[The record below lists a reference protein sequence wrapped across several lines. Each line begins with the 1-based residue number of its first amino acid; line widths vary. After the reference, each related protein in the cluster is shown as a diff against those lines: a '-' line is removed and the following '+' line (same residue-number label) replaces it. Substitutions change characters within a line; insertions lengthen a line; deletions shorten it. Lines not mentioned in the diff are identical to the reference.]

1 MSKNGVGKIQN
12 IGQDV
17 STGGTVVCCVGTSAE
32 IADAKFSLRIPEG
45 EYAFYSVE
53 IAKKLRGKTVL
64 FNYLSLSDIRVPR
77 SITFKA
83 VLE

>member
-1 MSKNGVGKIQN
+1 MSKNGSAKIEN
-12 IGQDV
+12 IGQDI
-17 STGGTVVCCVGTSAE
+17 SSGQTVIYCRGMSSE
-32 IADAKFSLRIPEG
+32 IADAKFSMRIPDG
-45 EYAFYSVE
+45 PYAFYSVD

-64 FNYLSLSDIRVPR
+64 FSYLSMNDLRIPR

>member
-1 MSKNGVGKIQN
+1 MSKNGVGKIQQV
-12 IGQDV
+12 GQDI
-17 STGGTVVCCVGTSAE
+17 SSGNTVVYCVGTSAE
-32 IADAKFSLRIPEG
+32 IADSKFSLRIPDG
-45 EYAFYSVE
+45 PYAFYSVD

-64 FNYLSLSDIRVPR
+64 FSYLSLSDIRVPR

>member
-1 MSKNGVGKIQN
+1 MSKNGSGRVAN
-12 IGQDV
+12 VGQDIA
-17 STGGTVVCCVGTSAE
+17 TGQTVVYCVGTSAE

-45 EYAFYSVE
+45 EYAFYSVD

-64 FNYLSLSDIRVPR
+64 FSYLSLSDIRVPR

>member
-1 MSKNGVGKIQN
+1 MSKSGSGRVANV
-12 IGQDV
+12 GQDI
-17 STGGTVVCCVGTSAE
+17 STGQTVVYCVGTSAE

-64 FNYLSLSDIRVPR
+64 FNYLSISDTRTPR

>member
-1 MSKNGVGKIQN
+1 MSKTGQGRIQN
-12 IGQDV
+12 IGQDIA
-17 STGGTVVCCVGTSAE
+17 TGQTVVYCVGTSAE

-64 FNYLSLSDIRVPR
+64 FSYLSLSDIRVPR

>member
-1 MSKNGVGKIQN
+1 MSKSGVGKIQN
-12 IGQDV
+12 IGQEI
-17 STGGTVVCCVGTSAE
+17 STGHTIVYCVGTSAE

-64 FNYLSLSDIRVPR
+64 FSYLSMNDMRIPR

>member
-1 MSKNGVGKIQN
+1 MSKSGVGKIQN
-12 IGQDV
+12 VGQDIA
-17 STGGTVVCCVGTSAE
+17 TGSTVVCCVGTSAE
-32 IADAKFSLRIPEG
+32 IADSKFSLRIPDG
-45 EYAFYSVE
+45 PYAFYSVD

-64 FNYLSLSDIRVPR
+64 FSYLSLSDIHVPR

>member
-1 MSKNGVGKIQN
+1 MSKTGQGRIQN
-12 IGQDV
+12 IGQDIA
-17 STGGTVVCCVGTSAE
+17 TGQTVVYCVGTSAE

-45 EYAFYSVE
+45 AYAFYSLE

>member
-1 MSKNGVGKIQN
+1 MSKNGSAKVEN
-12 IGQDV
+12 VGQDI
-17 STGGTVVCCVGTSAE
+17 SSGQTVIYCRGQSAE

-83 VLE
+83 VIE

>member
-1 MSKNGVGKIQN
+1 MSKNGSAKIEN
-12 IGQDV
+12 VGQDI
-17 STGGTVVCCVGTSAE
+17 SSGQTVIYCRGQSAE

-83 VLE
+83 VIE

>member
-1 MSKNGVGKIQN
+1 MSNNGQAKIQN
-12 IGQDV
+12 VGQDIA
-17 STGGTVVCCVGTSAE
+17 TGSTVVYCVGTSAE
-32 IADAKFSLRIPEG
+32 IADSKFSLRIPDG
-45 EYAFYSVE
+45 PYAFYSVD

-64 FNYLSLSDIRVPR
+64 FSYLSLSDIRVPR

>member
-1 MSKNGVGKIQN
+1 MSKTGQGRIQN
-12 IGQDV
+12 IGQDI
-17 STGGTVVCCVGTSAE
+17 SSGQTVVYCVGTSAE

-45 EYAFYSVE
+45 EYAFYSLE

-64 FNYLSLSDIRVPR
+64 FSYLSTSDMRIPR

>member
-1 MSKNGVGKIQN
+1 MSKNGVGKIQQT
-12 IGQDV
+12 GQDI
-17 STGGTVVCCVGTSAE
+17 SSGNTVVYCVGTSAE
-32 IADAKFSLRIPEG
+32 IADSRFSLRIPEG

-64 FNYLSLSDIRVPR
+64 FSYLSLSDIRVPR

-83 VLE
+83 VLQ

>member
-1 MSKNGVGKIQN
+1 MNNGQARIMNV
-12 IGQDV
+12 GQDTI
-17 STGGTVVCCVGTSAE
+17 TGQTVIYCVGTSAE
-32 IADAKFSLRIPEG
+32 IADSRFSFRIPDG

-64 FNYLSLSDIRVPR
+64 FSYLSLSDIRVPR

>member
-1 MSKNGVGKIQN
+1 MSKNGVGKIQQV
-12 IGQDV
+12 GQDIA
-17 STGGTVVCCVGTSAE
+17 SGNTVVYCVGTSAE
-32 IADAKFSLRIPEG
+32 IADSRFSLRISEG

-64 FNYLSLSDIRVPR
+64 FSYLSLSDIRVPR

>member
-1 MSKNGVGKIQN
+1 MSKSGVGKIQN
-12 IGQDV
+12 IGQDI
-17 STGGTVVCCVGTSAE
+17 SSGQTVVYCVGTSAE

-45 EYAFYSVE
+45 EYALYSVD

-64 FNYLSLSDIRVPR
+64 FSYLSMNDMRIPR

>member
-1 MSKNGVGKIQN
+1 MSKSGVGKIQN
-12 IGQDV
+12 IGQDLA
-17 STGGTVVCCVGTSAE
+17 TGSTVVYCVGTSAE
-32 IADAKFSLRIPEG
+32 IADSKFSLRIPDG
-45 EYAFYSVE
+45 PYAFYSVD

-64 FNYLSLSDIRVPR
+64 FSYLSMNDMRIPR

>member
-1 MSKNGVGKIQN
+1 MSKNGVGKIQQV
-12 IGQDV
+12 GQDI
-17 STGGTVVCCVGTSAE
+17 SSGNTVVYCVGTSAE
-32 IADAKFSLRIPEG
+32 IADSKFSLRIPEG
-45 EYAFYSVE
+45 EYAFYSVD

-64 FNYLSLSDIRVPR
+64 FSYLSLSDIRVPR

>member
-1 MSKNGVGKIQN
+1 MSKSGVGKIQN
-12 IGQDV
+12 IGQDLA
-17 STGGTVVCCVGTSAE
+17 TGSTVVYCVGTSAE

-64 FNYLSLSDIRVPR
+64 FNYLSISDTRTPR

-83 VLE
+83 VLQ

>member
-1 MSKNGVGKIQN
+1 MSKSGVGKIQN
-12 IGQDV
+12 VGQDIA
-17 STGGTVVCCVGTSAE
+17 TGSTVVYCVCTSAE
-32 IADAKFSLRIPEG
+32 IADSKFSLRIPDG
-45 EYAFYSVE
+45 PYAFYSVD

-64 FNYLSLSDIRVPR
+64 FSYLSLSDIRVPR

>member
-1 MSKNGVGKIQN
+1 MSKSGSGRVANV
-12 IGQDV
+12 GQDI
-17 STGGTVVCCVGTSAE
+17 STGQTVVYCVGTSAE

-64 FNYLSLSDIRVPR
+64 FNYLSISDTRTPR

-83 VLE
+83 VVE